1 MTHTIRL
8 ILCLFLLSSIAGCG
22 GKNHEAGTGQKP
34 VVVSFKEIT
43 MVTARSASVAETVEL
58 AGTVKAGTSA
68 VVAARIPG
76 TVAALRVQEGDRV
89 TKGQVVALL
98 DAQETM
104 ANAAMATAGI
114 EEARRAVNEARARRQ
129 LANSTYARYERL
141 FNEQAVTRQEFETRQ
156 NEKELAS
163 QGVAR
168 AEARLNQARESSRA
182 AASIAG
188 HTRVTSPVAGV
199 VTSRKVDLGST
210 VFPGQPLLTIENEG
224 SYQLEL
230 TVPES
235 LSLKVKPGFAVQV
248 SLDAL
253 DSPWKTRIA
262 EVVPAADPGS
272 RTFIAKIPLNRTGIR
287 SGLFGRGT
295 INLETRT
302 TTMLLPRTAIV
313 EHGGL
318 TSVWVIP
325 QDNRVRMRLVKIGR
339 IVNDKVEILSGLQDG
354 ERVVVGGLNRIS
366 EGAMVK

>member
-1 MTHTIRL
+1 MMCSIRL
-8 ILCLFLLSSIAGCG
+8 ILSLFLLASIAGCG

-34 VVVSFKEIT
+34 VVVSMNEIT
-43 MVTARSASVAETVEL
+43 LVTATSASVAETAEL
-58 AGTVKAGTSA
+58 SGTVKASISA

-89 TKGQVVALL
+89 AKGQVVALL

-104 ANAAMATAGI
+104 ATAAVAAAGI

-129 LANSTYARYERL
+129 LANSTFGRYERL
-141 FNEQAVTRQEFETRQ
+141 FNEQAVTRQELETRQ

-168 AEARLNQARESSRA
+168 AEARLNQALESSRA
-182 AASIAG
+182 AASMAG
-188 HTRVTSPVAGV
+188 HTRITSPVAGV

-210 VFPGQPLLTIENEG
+210 VFPGQQLLTIENEG
-224 SYQLEL
+224 SYRLEL

-235 LSLKVKPGFAVQV
+235 LSLKVKPGLAVQV

-253 DSPWKTRIA
+253 DSPWNTRIA
-262 EVVPAADPGS
+262 EVVPAADPAS
-272 RTFIAKIPLNRTGIR
+272 RTFIAKIPLNRAGIR

-302 TTMLLPRTAIV
+302 TTMRLPRTAVV

-339 IVNDKVEILSGLQDG
+339 TVNDKVEILSGLQDG
-354 ERVVVGGLNRIS
+354 ERVVAGGLNRIS

>member
-1 MTHTIRL
+1 MTRSISL
-8 ILCLFLLSSIAGCG
+8 ILCLFLMSAIAGCD
-22 GKNHEAGTGQKP
+22 GKDHKSGSREP
-34 VVVSFKEIT
+34 PEVVSSKEIT
-43 MVTARSASVAETVEL
+43 MLTVRLASVAETAEL
-58 AGTVKAGTSA
+58 VGTVRAGTSA

-89 TKGQVVALL
+89 TKGQIVALL

-104 ANAAMATAGI
+104 ATAAVATAGI

-129 LANSTYARYERL
+129 LANSTFGRYERL

-156 NEKELAS
+156 NEKELAT

-182 AASIAG
+182 AASMAA

-235 LSLKVKPGFAVQV
+235 LSLKVKPGLAVQV

-253 DSPWKTRIA
+253 DNPWNTRIA
-262 EVVPAADPGS
+262 EVVPAADPAS

-295 INLETRT
+295 IALDTRT

-318 TSVWVIP
+318 TSVWVVP
-325 QDNRVRMRLVKIGR
+325 QDNRVRMRLVKVGR
-339 IVNDKVEILSGLQDG
+339 IVNDNAEILSGLQDG
-354 ERVVVGGLNRIS
+354 ERVIAGGLNRVG
-366 EGAMVK
+366 EGVMVK